1 MRLLAL
7 FVCLSVGCVAQ
18 RPKQC
23 TSPPL
28 LTGGLSVSSQNEKL
42 LAFAKYSYDA
52 LRQRIRLTESG
63 VYRNKTFQL
72 DVLLLYRQRIMYKIN
87 SKNHTCCKRPLD
99 VNFHPL
105 AIPQNASLLAQVV
118 LGSSSGPGQGV
129 LVNTWVGE
137 QQMNEGKAKY
147 MSTVTEFG
155 CIPVS
160 TLFHTRRNGWMV
172 TSFFNNIVG
181 IADPLQLIPPPFCK
195 DAQLEEEDG
204 QGPATF
210 FSVF

>member
-28 LTGGLSVSSQNEKL
+28 LTGGLSV
-42 LAFAKYSYDA
+42 
-52 LRQRIRLTESG
+52 
-63 VYRNKTFQL
+63 
-72 DVLLLYRQRIMYKIN
+72 RIMYKIN